1 MDEATLIAAA
11 RNGSQDAFTA
21 LYKKHLPHVKAAGR
35 TILRTNDLDDLCQ
48 DTFMLAFT
56 RLKSFQGNSHFR
68 TWITRIAMNQCL
80 MTLRRN
86 RQVTNGASQLLQL
99 DAQDVADELLD
110 QCIFVTEDR
119 QLRAAPARFD
129 LDKLLQELKPKQ
141 RAILEMAYLDDLP
154 DQEIADRLGMTLAS
168 VKSRLHHAK
177 KQLRQKLAE
186 RSSFLPRPES
196 KN

>member
-1 MDEATLIAAA
+1 MDDSTIIMAA

-35 TILRTNDLDDLCQ
+35 AILRTNDLDDLCQ

-56 RLKSFQGNSHFR
+56 RLKSFQGNSNFR

-86 RQVTNGASQLLQL
+86 RQVSNGSSQLLQL
-99 DAQDVADELLD
+99 DANNVADELLD
-110 QCIFVTEDR
+110 QCIFVTEDKE
-119 QLRAAPARFD
+119 LRAAPARYD
-129 LDKLLQELKPKQ
+129 LAKLLDGLKPKQ
-141 RAILEMAYLDDLP
+141 RAILEMAYLEDLP
-154 DQEIADRLGMTLAS
+154 DQEVANRLGMTLAS
-168 VKSRLHHAK
+168 VKSRIHHAK
-177 KQLRQKLAE
+177 KQPRQKLSE
-186 RSSFLPRPES
+186 RSSFPPRPES